1 MGKSTYTIKSY
12 ILMMLQFTL
21 MQFWCSAFTVKK
33 NVSRCFSG
41 FQQILIEFSFTVR
54 PFCPFKRPKPSKLW

>member
-12 ILMMLQFTL
+12 ILMLLQFTL

-33 NVSRCFSG
+33 MSLGALVGS
-41 FQQILIEFSFTVR
+41 
-54 PFCPFKRPKPSKLW
+54 SKFW